1 MAGNDH
7 LKRLLIETIANNI
20 NEITFGF
27 DGTPATSSDGSAGR
41 PALTLTPTVKI
52 MDNSTLLIEA
62 DIPTTYS
69 YVESLK
75 EVYIQ
80 MRNTNEFTPIAR
92 YTFRPIMKTNGNEV
106 KVQILLEVK

>member
-1 MAGNDH
+1 MTANDH

-52 MDNSTLLIEA
+52 MDNSTLMIE
-62 DIPTTYS
+62 TTLTA
-69 YVESLK
+69 EQQFDDTLK

-80 MRNTNEFTPIAR
+80 MRNTNDFIPIAR
-92 YTFRPIMKTNGNEV
+92 HTFRPIMKTDNNEI
-106 KVQILLEVK
+106 KVQILLEVQ